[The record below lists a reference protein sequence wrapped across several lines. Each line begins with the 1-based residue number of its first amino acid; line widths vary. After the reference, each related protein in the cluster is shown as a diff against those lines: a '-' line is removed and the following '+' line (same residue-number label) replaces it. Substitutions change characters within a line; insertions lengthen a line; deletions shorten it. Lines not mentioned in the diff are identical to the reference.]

1 MSEEKKADIRQF
13 QEHISA
19 YDPWG
24 PPLDVLGEL
33 YESIA
38 EVNAAPTRDMRL
50 SRIERA
56 ANAAEAWIGAMREF
70 ITATLIQQFE
80 ESRSSE
86 DLARTEKFQ
95 ALPQEAREIYLR
107 STRSADQRTAE
118 TIDMFLRIWGEYPD
132 IPVSKG
138 CEAFLECPSWDLV
151 HSTNRYLDR
160 RERAK

>member
-33 YESIA
+33 YESVDA
-38 EVNAAPTRDMRL
+38 VNAAPMRDMRV

-56 ANAAEAWIGAMREF
+56 ANAAEAWMGEMREF
-70 ITATLIQQFE
+70 VTATLVQQFE
-80 ESRSSE
+80 ESQASE
-86 DLARTEKFQ
+86 DLARTEEFQ
-95 ALPQEAREIYLR
+95 ALPQEAREIHLR
-107 STRSADQRTAE
+107 SMRSVNQRTAE
-118 TIDMFLRIWGEYPD
+118 TIDMFFRVWGEYPD

-138 CEAFLECPSWDLV
+138 CEVFLECPSWDLV

-160 RERAK
+160 REGVT

>member
-1 MSEEKKADIRQF
+1 MSEEDKADLRQF
-13 QEHISA
+13 QEHISMF
-19 YDPWG
+19 DPWG

-38 EVNAAPTRDMRL
+38 DVNAALMRDMRL

-56 ANAAEAWIGAMREF
+56 VNAAEAWISEMREF
-70 ITATLIQQFE
+70 VTAALIQQYE
-80 ESRSSE
+80 ESRASE

-95 ALPQEAREIYLR
+95 ALPQEAREIHLR
-107 STRSADQRTAE
+107 SMRSVNQRTAE
-118 TIDMFLRIWGEYPD
+118 TIDMFFRIWREYPD

-138 CEAFLECPSWDLV
+138 CEMFLECPSWDLV

-160 RERAK
+160 RENTR